1 MAQQKRPEPGIATDE
16 ELRTAARKLAD
27 ALEDNIVR
35 EVKAERFGISAG
47 ISGDSW
53 TEVITVRLTEKR
65 QATKETVINDAL
77 LSDAPVRLRDL
88 EQGTECELTFYPTN
102 QQG

>member
-16 ELRTAARKLAD
+16 ELRTAARELAD
-27 ALEDNIVR
+27 SLRDDIVR
-35 EVKAERFGISAG
+35 EVKAERFGTVAQF
-47 ISGDSW
+47 SGDPW
-53 TEVITVRLTEKR
+53 TEVITVKLTEKR

-77 LSDAPVRLRDL
+77 TGDAPIRLRDL
-88 EQGTECELTFYPTN
+88 EEGNEDKLTFYPTN